1 MSAFDEDI
9 AADFILEAQ
18 EILDRLGEQL
28 VALEQ
33 SPQDNEQLNAVFRGF
48 HTLKGGAG
56 FLGVHAMVELCH
68 AAEETLGMARSGK
81 AVLQANHFDAA
92 QQSLDWLQA
101 MLDAVSGGTEPQ
113 HAPPE
118 LIAMFDVDAAPAPA
132 AVAAAPVDAA
142 AAIAAAK
149 SGSDMIDEDEFEA
162 LLDQLHGGA
171 APGSK
176 PVGAAAAIAAAKSG
190 SDMIDEDEFEALLD
204 QLHGSAAPGAKPVGA
219 AAAIA
224 AAKSGSD
231 MIDEDEFEALL
242 DQLHG
247 GAAPGA
253 KPVGAAVAAA
263 PKPAIPKPAP
273 VVPPRPASPPRPAAA
288 PAAAAKPAAAEAEQ
302 TVRVDTKRL
311 DAIVNLIGE
320 LVLSRNRLKTLRTRL
335 KDEELDRAVSTLD
348 IATARL
354 QSAVMRTRMQPVGKV
369 FSRFPKVA
377 RDVAR
382 NLKKEVELELVGAE
396 TELDRNLVE
405 ALADPLV
412 HLVRNAIDHGIEMPD
427 LREAQ
432 GKQRSGHVRL
442 SAQQEGDYVSIEIQ
456 DDGAGIDP
464 EKLRAKAREKG
475 LIDPEA
481 AARLSSEECL
491 HLVFLPGFS
500 TKQEVTDISGRGVG
514 MDVVQSRIREL
525 SGQIQ
530 IQSELGRGSRF
541 LIRVPLTLAI
551 LPTLLVQAGQD
562 IYALPLARVMEV
574 LHAPRTS
581 LGWFDGRAVLDRRS
595 HTLPLLDLRQWLDV
609 EPAPSTL
616 MTIVVL
622 QVGEARF
629 GLVVDQV
636 RGREEVVIK
645 PLPKALRGLKGYA
658 GATLIGDGR
667 MALILDVDGL
677 RNSQG

>member
-1 MSAFDEDI
+1 MSAVPDDI

-28 VALEQ
+28 VSLEQ
-33 SPQDNEQLNAVFRGF
+33 APQDGDQLNAVFRGF

-56 FLGVHAMVELCH
+56 FLGIQAMVELCH
-68 AAEETLGMARSGK
+68 AAEETLGMARSGQ
-81 AVLQANHFDAA
+81 ATLQAHHFDAA
-92 QQSLDWLQA
+92 QQSLDYLQS
-101 MLDAVSGGTEPQ
+101 MLDSVSAGTEPGY
-113 HAPPE
+113 APPE
-118 LIAMFDVDAAPAPA
+118 LIAQFDVNGPATPA
-132 AVAAAPVDAA
+132 AATSAAAGPS
-142 AAIAAAK
+142 
-149 SGSDMIDEDEFEA
+149 SGELITDDEFEA

-171 APGSK
+171 APTVVAVKKDDG
-176 PVGAAAAIAAAKSG
+176 
-190 SDMIDEDEFEALLD
+190 MISEDEFE
-204 QLHGSAAPGAKPVGA
+204 S
-219 AAAIA
+219 
-224 AAKSGSD
+224 
-231 MIDEDEFEALL
+231 LL

-253 KPVGAAVAAA
+253 KAVAVA
-263 PKPAIPKPAP
+263 PAP
-273 VVPPRPASPPRPAAA
+273 APRAVAA
-288 PAAAAKPAAAEAEQ
+288 PAASAASKPAPNKPVAEAEH

-320 LVLSRNRLKTLRTRL
+320 LVLSRNRLKTLRARL
-335 KDEELDRAVSTLD
+335 HDEELDRAVSTLD

-382 NLKKEVELELVGAE
+382 SLKKEVELELIGAE

-412 HLVRNAIDHGIEMPD
+412 HLVRNAIDHGVEMPE

-432 GKQRSGHVRL
+432 GKPRSGHVRL
-442 SAQQEGDYVSIEIQ
+442 SAQQEGDYVSIEVQ

-464 EKLRAKAREKG
+464 ERLRQKAREKG

-500 TKQEVTDISGRGVG
+500 TKQQVTDISGRGVG

-541 LIRVPLTLAI
+541 MIRVPLTLAI
-551 LPTLLVQAGQD
+551 LPTLLVQAGED
-562 IYALPLARVMEV
+562 VYALPLARVMEV
-574 LHAPRTS
+574 LHAPNTS
-581 LGWFDGRAVLDRRS
+581 LGWFDGRAVLDRKS
-595 HTLPLLDLRQWLDV
+595 HTLALVDLRHWLDV
-609 EPAPSTL
+609 EPMPSSL
-616 MTIVVL
+616 LTIVVL
-622 QVGEARF
+622 QAGEARF

-645 PLPKALRGLKGYA
+645 PLPKALRGLRGYA

-677 RNSQG
+677 RTHHD

>member
-1 MSAFDEDI
+1 MSAVPDDI

-28 VALEQ
+28 VTLEQ
-33 SPQDNEQLNAVFRGF
+33 APQDADQLNAVFRGF

-56 FLGVHAMVELCH
+56 FLGIQAMVELCH
-68 AAEETLGMARSGK
+68 AAEETLGMARSGQ
-81 AVLQANHFDAA
+81 AVLQAHHFDAA
-92 QQSLDWLQA
+92 QQSLDYLQS
-101 MLDAVSGGTEPQ
+101 MLDSVSAGEEPGY
-113 HAPPE
+113 APPA
-118 LIAMFDVDAAPAPA
+118 LIAQFDVNGGAPAPA
-132 AVAAAPVDAA
+132 AAAPAAAAPAGDL
-142 AAIAAAK
+142 IT
-149 SGSDMIDEDEFEA
+149 DDEFEA
-162 LLDQLHGGA
+162 LLDQLHGGG
-171 APGSK
+171 APTT
-176 PVGAAAAIAAAKSG
+176 VAAAKKADDG
-190 SDMIDEDEFEALLD
+190 LI
-204 QLHGSAAPGAKPVGA
+204 G
-219 AAAIA
+219 
-224 AAKSGSD
+224 
-231 MIDEDEFEALL
+231 EDEFEALL

-253 KPVGAAVAAA
+253 RPTAVAAA
-263 PKPAIPKPAP
+263 APAP
-273 VVPPRPASPPRPAAA
+273 RPAA
-288 PAAAAKPAAAEAEQ
+288 PAAAPTSAPKPAAAKPVAEAEH

-320 LVLSRNRLKTLRTRL
+320 LVLSRNRLKTLRARL
-335 KDEELDRAVSTLD
+335 HDEELDRAVSTLD

-382 NLKKEVELELVGAE
+382 NLKKEVELELIGAD

-412 HLVRNAIDHGIEMPD
+412 HLVRNAIDHGVEMPD

-432 GKQRSGHVRL
+432 GKPRSGHVRL
-442 SAQQEGDYVSIEIQ
+442 SAQQEGDYVSIEVQ

-464 EKLRAKAREKG
+464 ERLRAKAREKG

-541 LIRVPLTLAI
+541 MIRVPLTLAI
-551 LPTLLVQAGQD
+551 LPTLLVQAGED
-562 IYALPLARVMEV
+562 VYALPLARVMEV
-574 LHAPRTS
+574 LHAPNS
-581 LGWFDGRAVLDRRS
+581 QLGWFDGRAVLDRRS
-595 HTLPLLDLRQWLDV
+595 HTLPLVDLRHWLAV
-609 EPAPSTL
+609 EPVASPL
-616 MTIVVL
+616 LTIVVL
-622 QVGEARF
+622 QAGEARF

-645 PLPKALRGLKGYA
+645 PLPKTLRGLRGYA

-677 RNSQG
+677 R

>member
-1 MSAFDEDI
+1 MSAVSDDI
-9 AADFILEAQ
+9 TADFIIEAQ

-28 VALEQ
+28 VSLEQ
-33 SPQDNEQLNAVFRGF
+33 APQDTEQLNAVFRGY

-56 FLGVHAMVELCH
+56 FLGVTAMVELCH
-68 AAEETLGMARSGK
+68 AAEEALGIARAGQ
-81 AVLQANHFDAA
+81 AVLQAHHFDAA
-92 QQSLDWLQA
+92 QQSLDYLQS
-101 MLDAVSGGTEPQ
+101 MLDAVSSGTEPGY
-113 HAPPE
+113 APPD
-118 LIAMFDVDAAPAPA
+118 LIAQFDMNGGTAAP
-132 AVAAAPVDAA
+132 VAAAATAA
-142 AAIAAAK
+142 AA
-149 SGSDMIDEDEFEA
+149 SDLITDDEFEA
-162 LLDQLHGGA
+162 LLDQLHGGN
-171 APGSK
+171 APTA
-176 PVGAAAAIAAAKSG
+176 V
-190 SDMIDEDEFEALLD
+190 
-204 QLHGSAAPGAKPVGA
+204 APTRKTDDGL
-219 AAAIA
+219 I
-224 AAKSGSD
+224 S
-231 MIDEDEFEALL
+231 EDEFEALL

-253 KPVGAAVAAA
+253 KPAATV
-263 PKPAIPKPAP
+263 
-273 VVPPRPASPPRPAAA
+273 AAA
-288 PAAAAKPAAAEAEQ
+288 PAAAPRPAPVPAPAAKPMAEAEH

-320 LVLSRNRLKTLRTRL
+320 LVLSRNRLKTLRARL
-335 KDEELDRAVSTLD
+335 RDEELDRAVSTLD

-382 NLKKEVELELVGAE
+382 SLKKEVDLELVGAE

-412 HLVRNAIDHGIEMPD
+412 HLVRNAIDHGVEMPD

-432 GKQRSGHVRL
+432 GKPRMGHVRL
-442 SAQQEGDYVSIEIQ
+442 SAQQEGDYVSIEVQ

-500 TKQEVTDISGRGVG
+500 TKQQVTDISGRGVG

-551 LPTLLVQAGQD
+551 LPTLLVQAGED
-562 IYALPLARVMEV
+562 VYALPLARVMEV

-595 HTLPLLDLRQWLDV
+595 HTLPLVDLRQWLDV
-609 EPAPSTL
+609 TPAASTL
-616 MTIVVL
+616 LTIVVL
-622 QVGEARF
+622 QAGEARF

-645 PLPKALRGLKGYA
+645 PLPKALRGLRGYA

-667 MALILDVDGL
+667 MALILDVDGI
-677 RNSQG
+677 R

>member
-1 MSAFDEDI
+1 MSAVSDDI
-9 AADFILEAQ
+9 TADFIIEAQ

-28 VALEQ
+28 VSLEQ
-33 SPQDNEQLNAVFRGF
+33 APQDSEQLNAVFRGY

-56 FLGVHAMVELCH
+56 FLGVTAMVELCH
-68 AAEETLGMARSGK
+68 AAEEALGAARAGQ
-81 AVLQANHFDAA
+81 AVLQAHHFDAA
-92 QQSLDWLQA
+92 QQSLDYLQS
-101 MLDAVSGGTEPQ
+101 MLDAVSSGTEPGY
-113 HAPPE
+113 APPE
-118 LIAMFDVDAAPAPA
+118 LIAQFDVHGGTTAAPTAVAPA
-132 AVAAAPVDAA
+132 AGGDLITEDEFEALLDQLHGGNAPTAVAP
-142 AAIAAAK
+142 AK
-149 SGSDMIDEDEFEA
+149 KADDGLISEDEFEA

-176 PVGAAAAIAAAKSG
+176 PVAATPV
-190 SDMIDEDEFEALLD
+190 
-204 QLHGSAAPGAKPVGA
+204 APP
-219 AAAIA
+219 
-224 AAKSGSD
+224 
-231 MIDEDEFEALL
+231 
-242 DQLHG
+242 
-247 GAAPGA
+247 
-253 KPVGAAVAAA
+253 
-263 PKPAIPKPAP
+263 PA
-273 VVPPRPASPPRPAAA
+273 PRPAAT
-288 PAAAAKPAAAEAEQ
+288 PPAKPAAKPLAEAEH

-320 LVLSRNRLKTLRTRL
+320 LVLSRNRLKTLRARL
-335 KDEELDRAVSTLD
+335 RDEELDRAVSTLD

-382 NLKKEVELELVGAE
+382 SLKKEVDLELIGAE

-412 HLVRNAIDHGIEMPD
+412 HLVRNAIDHGVEMPD

-432 GKQRSGHVRL
+432 GKPRIGHVRL
-442 SAQQEGDYVSIEIQ
+442 SAQQEGDYVSIEVQ

-500 TKQEVTDISGRGVG
+500 TKQQVTDISGRGVG

-551 LPTLLVQAGQD
+551 LPTLLVQAGED
-562 IYALPLARVMEV
+562 VYALPLARVMEV

-595 HTLPLLDLRQWLDV
+595 HTLPLVDLRQWLDV
-609 EPAPSTL
+609 TPAASTL
-616 MTIVVL
+616 LTIVVL
-622 QVGEARF
+622 QAGEARF

-645 PLPKALRGLKGYA
+645 PLPKALRGLRGYA

-677 RNSQG
+677 RSPHD

>member
-1 MSAFDEDI
+1 MSAVSDDI
-9 AADFILEAQ
+9 TADFIIEAQ

-28 VALEQ
+28 VSLEQ
-33 SPQDNEQLNAVFRGF
+33 APQDSEQLNAVFRGY

-56 FLGVHAMVELCH
+56 FLGVTAMVELCH
-68 AAEETLGMARSGK
+68 AAEEALGIARAGQ
-81 AVLQANHFDAA
+81 AVLQAHHFDAA
-92 QQSLDWLQA
+92 QQSLDYLQS
-101 MLDAVSGGTEPQ
+101 MLDAVSSGTEPGY
-113 HAPPE
+113 APPE
-118 LIAMFDVDAAPAPA
+118 LIAQFDMHGGGTAAQTAAAPAAADGDLITEDEFEALLDQLHGGNAPT
-132 AVAAAPVDAA
+132 AVAP
-142 AAIAAAK
+142 AK
-149 SGSDMIDEDEFEA
+149 KADDGLISEDEFEA

-171 APGSK
+171 APGSR
-176 PVGAAAAIAAAKSG
+176 P
-190 SDMIDEDEFEALLD
+190 
-204 QLHGSAAPGAKPVGA
+204 
-219 AAAIA
+219 
-224 AAKSGSD
+224 
-231 MIDEDEFEALL
+231 
-242 DQLHG
+242 
-247 GAAPGA
+247 
-253 KPVGAAVAAA
+253 VAATPVA
-263 PKPAIPKPAP
+263 ATPA
-273 VVPPRPASPPRPAAA
+273 PRPAAA
-288 PAAAAKPAAAEAEQ
+288 TPAAKPAAKPLAEAEH

-320 LVLSRNRLKTLRTRL
+320 LVLSRNRLKTLRARL
-335 KDEELDRAVSTLD
+335 RDEELDRAVSTLD

-382 NLKKEVELELVGAE
+382 SLKKEVDLELIGAE

-412 HLVRNAIDHGIEMPD
+412 HLVRNAIDHGVEMPE

-432 GKQRSGHVRL
+432 GKPRMGHVRL
-442 SAQQEGDYVSIEIQ
+442 SAQQEGDYVSIEVQ

-500 TKQEVTDISGRGVG
+500 TKQQVTDISGRGVG

-551 LPTLLVQAGQD
+551 LPTLLVQAGED
-562 IYALPLARVMEV
+562 VYALPLARVMEV

-595 HTLPLLDLRQWLDV
+595 HTLPLVDLRQWLDV
-609 EPAPSTL
+609 TPAASTL
-616 MTIVVL
+616 LTIVVL
-622 QVGEARF
+622 QAGEARF

-645 PLPKALRGLKGYA
+645 PLPKALRGLRGYA

-677 RNSQG
+677 R

>member
-1 MSAFDEDI
+1 MSAVSDDI
-9 AADFILEAQ
+9 TADFIIEAQ

-28 VALEQ
+28 VSLEQ
-33 SPQDNEQLNAVFRGF
+33 APQDTEQLNAVFRGY

-56 FLGVHAMVELCH
+56 FLGVTAMVELCH
-68 AAEETLGMARSGK
+68 AAEEALGIARAGQ
-81 AVLQANHFDAA
+81 AVLQAHHFDAA
-92 QQSLDWLQA
+92 QQSLDYLQS
-101 MLDAVSGGTEPQ
+101 MLDAVSSGTEPGY
-113 HAPPE
+113 APPD
-118 LIAMFDVDAAPAPA
+118 LIAQFDMNGGTAAP
-132 AVAAAPVDAA
+132 VAAAATAA
-142 AAIAAAK
+142 AA
-149 SGSDMIDEDEFEA
+149 SDLITDDEFEA
-162 LLDQLHGGA
+162 LLDQLHGGN
-171 APGSK
+171 APTA
-176 PVGAAAAIAAAKSG
+176 V
-190 SDMIDEDEFEALLD
+190 
-204 QLHGSAAPGAKPVGA
+204 APARKADDGL
-219 AAAIA
+219 I
-224 AAKSGSD
+224 S
-231 MIDEDEFEALL
+231 EDEFEALL

-253 KPVGAAVAAA
+253 KPAATV
-263 PKPAIPKPAP
+263 
-273 VVPPRPASPPRPAAA
+273 AAA
-288 PAAAAKPAAAEAEQ
+288 PAAAPRPAPVPAPAAKPAAKPMAEAEH

-320 LVLSRNRLKTLRTRL
+320 LVLSRNRLKTLRARL
-335 KDEELDRAVSTLD
+335 RDEELDRAVSTLD

-382 NLKKEVELELVGAE
+382 SLKKEVDLELVGAE

-412 HLVRNAIDHGIEMPD
+412 HLVRNAIDHGVEMPD

-432 GKQRSGHVRL
+432 GKPRMGHVRL
-442 SAQQEGDYVSIEIQ
+442 SAQQEGDYVSIEVQ

-500 TKQEVTDISGRGVG
+500 TKQQVTDISGRGVG

-551 LPTLLVQAGQD
+551 LPTLLVQAGED
-562 IYALPLARVMEV
+562 VYALPLARVMEV

-595 HTLPLLDLRQWLDV
+595 HTLPLVDLRQWLDV
-609 EPAPSTL
+609 TPAASTL
-616 MTIVVL
+616 LTIVVL
-622 QVGEARF
+622 QAGEARF

-645 PLPKALRGLKGYA
+645 PLPKALRGLRGYA

-667 MALILDVDGL
+667 MALILDVDGI
-677 RNSQG
+677 R

>member
-1 MSAFDEDI
+1 MSAVSDDI
-9 AADFILEAQ
+9 TADFIIEAQ

-28 VALEQ
+28 VSLEQ
-33 SPQDNEQLNAVFRGF
+33 APQDSDQLNAVFRGY

-56 FLGVHAMVELCH
+56 FLGVTAMVELCH
-68 AAEETLGMARSGK
+68 AAEEALGAARAGQ
-81 AVLQANHFDAA
+81 AVLQAHHFDAA
-92 QQSLDWLQA
+92 QQSLDYLQS
-101 MLDAVSGGTEPQ
+101 MLDAVSSGTEPGY
-113 HAPPE
+113 APPD
-118 LIAMFDVDAAPAPA
+118 LIAQFDVHGGAVAAPAA
-132 AVAAAPVDAA
+132 AAAPAA
-142 AAIAAAK
+142 G
-149 SGSDMIDEDEFEA
+149 GSDLITDDEFEA
-162 LLDQLHGGA
+162 LLDQLHGGN
-171 APGSK
+171 APTAVS
-176 PVGAAAAIAAAKSG
+176 PAKKTDDGLIS
-190 SDMIDEDEFEALLD
+190 
-204 QLHGSAAPGAKPVGA
+204 
-219 AAAIA
+219 
-224 AAKSGSD
+224 
-231 MIDEDEFEALL
+231 EDEFEALL

-253 KPVGAAVAAA
+253 KPAAAVAPTPVAA
-263 PKPAIPKPAP
+263 
-273 VVPPRPASPPRPAAA
+273 PRPAAA
-288 PAAAAKPAAAEAEQ
+288 PAPAAKPAAKPLAEAEH

-320 LVLSRNRLKTLRTRL
+320 LVLSRNRLKTLRARL
-335 KDEELDRAVSTLD
+335 RDEELDRAVSTLD

-382 NLKKEVELELVGAE
+382 SLKKEVDLELIGAE

-412 HLVRNAIDHGIEMPD
+412 HLVRNAIDHGVEMPD

-432 GKQRSGHVRL
+432 GKPRMGHVRL
-442 SAQQEGDYVSIEIQ
+442 SAQQEGDYVSIEVQ

-500 TKQEVTDISGRGVG
+500 TKQQVTDISGRGVG

-541 LIRVPLTLAI
+541 MIRVPLTLAI
-551 LPTLLVQAGQD
+551 LPTLLVQAGED
-562 IYALPLARVMEV
+562 VYALPLARVMEV

-595 HTLPLLDLRQWLDV
+595 HTLPLVDLRQWLDV
-609 EPAPSTL
+609 TPTASTL
-616 MTIVVL
+616 LTIVVL
-622 QVGEARF
+622 QAGEARF

-645 PLPKALRGLKGYA
+645 PLPKALRGLRGYA

-677 RNSQG
+677 RTPHD

>member
-1 MSAFDEDI
+1 MSAVPDDI

-28 VALEQ
+28 VSLEQ
-33 SPQDNEQLNAVFRGF
+33 SPQDTDQLNAVFRGF

-56 FLGVHAMVELCH
+56 FLGIQAMVELCH
-68 AAEETLGMARSGK
+68 AAEETLGMARSGQ
-81 AVLQANHFDAA
+81 ATLQAHHFDAG
-92 QQSLDWLQA
+92 QQSLDYLQS
-101 MLDAVSGGTEPQ
+101 MLDSVSAGTEPGY
-113 HAPPE
+113 APPE
-118 LIAMFDVDAAPAPA
+118 LIAQFDVNGPATPAPVAAPAA
-132 AVAAAPVDAA
+132 TGEL
-142 AAIAAAK
+142 IT
-149 SGSDMIDEDEFEA
+149 EDEFEA

-171 APGSK
+171 APTAVAK
-176 PVGAAAAIAAAKSG
+176 AADGLIG
-190 SDMIDEDEFEALLD
+190 
-204 QLHGSAAPGAKPVGA
+204 
-219 AAAIA
+219 
-224 AAKSGSD
+224 
-231 MIDEDEFEALL
+231 EDEFEALL

-253 KPVGAAVAAA
+253 QPVAAVAA
-263 PKPAIPKPAP
+263 PAP
-273 VVPPRPASPPRPAAA
+273 RAPAA
-288 PAAAAKPAAAEAEQ
+288 PAPAAAKPAANKPVAEAEH

-320 LVLSRNRLKTLRTRL
+320 LVLSRNRLKTLRARL
-335 KDEELDRAVSTLD
+335 HDEELDRAVSTLD

-382 NLKKEVELELVGAE
+382 SLKKEVDLELIGAE

-412 HLVRNAIDHGIEMPD
+412 HLVRNAIDHGVEMPD

-432 GKQRSGHVRL
+432 GKPRGGHVRL
-442 SAQQEGDYVSIEIQ
+442 SAQQEGDYVSIEVQ

-464 EKLRAKAREKG
+464 ERLRAKAREKG

-481 AARLSSEECL
+481 AARLTSEECL

-500 TKQEVTDISGRGVG
+500 TKQQVTDISGRGVG

-541 LIRVPLTLAI
+541 MIRVPLTLAI
-551 LPTLLVQAGQD
+551 LPTLLVQAGED
-562 IYALPLARVMEV
+562 VYALPLARVMEV
-574 LHAPRTS
+574 LHAPNTS
-581 LGWFDGRAVLDRRS
+581 LGWFDGRAVLDRKS
-595 HTLPLLDLRQWLDV
+595 HTLPLVDLRHWLEVDPV
-609 EPAPSTL
+609 PSPL
-616 MTIVVL
+616 LTIVVL
-622 QVGEARF
+622 QAGEARF

-645 PLPKALRGLKGYA
+645 PLPKALRGLRGYA

-667 MALILDVDGL
+667 MSLILDVDGL
-677 RNSQG
+677 R

>member
-1 MSAFDEDI
+1 MSAVSDDI
-9 AADFILEAQ
+9 TADFIIEAQ

-28 VALEQ
+28 VSLEQ
-33 SPQDNEQLNAVFRGF
+33 APQDSDQLNAVFRGY

-56 FLGVHAMVELCH
+56 FLGVTAMVELCH
-68 AAEETLGMARSGK
+68 AAEEALGAARAGQ
-81 AVLQANHFDAA
+81 AVLQAHHFDAA
-92 QQSLDWLQA
+92 QQSLDYLQS
-101 MLDAVSGGTEPQ
+101 MLDAVSSGTEPGY
-113 HAPPE
+113 APPD
-118 LIAMFDVDAAPAPA
+118 LIAQFDVHGGAVAAPAA
-132 AVAAAPVDAA
+132 AAAPAA
-142 AAIAAAK
+142 GGSDLITDDEFEALLDQLHGGNAPTAIAPAK
-149 SGSDMIDEDEFEA
+149 KADEDLISDDEFEA

-171 APGSK
+171 APTAVAP
-176 PVGAAAAIAAAKSG
+176 PVKADDGLI
-190 SDMIDEDEFEALLD
+190 SD
-204 QLHGSAAPGAKPVGA
+204 
-219 AAAIA
+219 
-224 AAKSGSD
+224 
-231 MIDEDEFEALL
+231 DEFEALL

-253 KPVGAAVAAA
+253 KPAAVLA
-263 PKPAIPKPAP
+263 PAPAP
-273 VVPPRPASPPRPAAA
+273 VPRPVAA
-288 PAAAAKPAAAEAEQ
+288 PAPVAKPAAKPLAEAEH

-320 LVLSRNRLKTLRTRL
+320 LVLSRNRLKTLRARL
-335 KDEELDRAVSTLD
+335 RDEELDRAVSTLD

-382 NLKKEVELELVGAE
+382 SLKKEVDLELIGAE

-412 HLVRNAIDHGIEMPD
+412 HLVRNAIDHGVEMPD

-432 GKQRSGHVRL
+432 GKPRMGHVRL
-442 SAQQEGDYVSIEIQ
+442 SAQQEGDYVSIEVQ

-500 TKQEVTDISGRGVG
+500 TKQQVTDISGRGVG

-551 LPTLLVQAGQD
+551 LPTLLVQAGED
-562 IYALPLARVMEV
+562 VYALPLARVMEV

-595 HTLPLLDLRQWLDV
+595 HTLPLVDLRQWLDV
-609 EPAPSTL
+609 TPAASTL
-616 MTIVVL
+616 LTIVVL
-622 QVGEARF
+622 QAGEARF

-645 PLPKALRGLKGYA
+645 PLPKALRGLRGYA

-677 RNSQG
+677 R

>member
-1 MSAFDEDI
+1 MSAVSDDI
-9 AADFILEAQ
+9 TADFIIEAQ

-28 VALEQ
+28 VSLEQ
-33 SPQDNEQLNAVFRGF
+33 APQDGDQLNAVFRGY

-56 FLGVHAMVELCH
+56 FLGVTAMVELCH
-68 AAEETLGMARSGK
+68 AAEEALGAARAGQ
-81 AVLQANHFDAA
+81 AVLQAHHFDAA
-92 QQSLDWLQA
+92 QQSLDYLQS
-101 MLDAVSGGTEPQ
+101 MLDAVSSGTEPGY
-113 HAPPE
+113 APPE
-118 LIAMFDVDAAPAPA
+118 LIAQFDVHGGATTTPAATVATAAGGSDLITDDEFEALLDQLHGGNAPTAVAPAKKA
-132 AVAAAPVDAA
+132 DDGL
-142 AAIAAAK
+142 I
-149 SGSDMIDEDEFEA
+149 SEDEFEA

-171 APGSK
+171 APGTK
-176 PVGAAAAIAAAKSG
+176 PVAAVP
-190 SDMIDEDEFEALLD
+190 
-204 QLHGSAAPGAKPVGA
+204 AAP
-219 AAAIA
+219 
-224 AAKSGSD
+224 
-231 MIDEDEFEALL
+231 
-242 DQLHG
+242 
-247 GAAPGA
+247 
-253 KPVGAAVAAA
+253 
-263 PKPAIPKPAP
+263 PA
-273 VVPPRPASPPRPAAA
+273 PRPAAPA
-288 PAAAAKPAAAEAEQ
+288 PVAKPPAKPLAEAEH

-320 LVLSRNRLKTLRTRL
+320 LVLSRNRLKTLRARL
-335 KDEELDRAVSTLD
+335 RDEELDRAVSTLD

-382 NLKKEVELELVGAE
+382 SLKKEVDLELIGAE

-412 HLVRNAIDHGIEMPD
+412 HLVRNAIDHGVETPE

-432 GKQRSGHVRL
+432 GKPRMGHVRL
-442 SAQQEGDYVSIEIQ
+442 SAQQEGDYVSIEVQ

-500 TKQEVTDISGRGVG
+500 TKQQVTDISGRGVG

-541 LIRVPLTLAI
+541 MIRVPLTLAI
-551 LPTLLVQAGQD
+551 LPTLLVQAGED
-562 IYALPLARVMEV
+562 VYALPLARVMEV

-595 HTLPLLDLRQWLDV
+595 HTLALVDLRQWLDV
-609 EPAPSTL
+609 TPAASPL
-616 MTIVVL
+616 LTIVVL
-622 QVGEARF
+622 QAGEARF

-645 PLPKALRGLKGYA
+645 PLPKALRGLAGYA

-677 RNSQG
+677 R

>member
-1 MSAFDEDI
+1 MSAVADDI
-9 AADFILEAQ
+9 TADFIIEAQ

-28 VALEQ
+28 VSLEQ
-33 SPQDNEQLNAVFRGF
+33 TPQDNDQLNAVFRGY

-56 FLGVHAMVELCH
+56 FLGITAMVELCH
-68 AAEETLGMARSGK
+68 AAEEALGAARAGQ
-81 AVLQANHFDAA
+81 AVLQAHHFDAA
-92 QQSLDWLQA
+92 QQSLDYLQS
-101 MLDAVSGGTEPQ
+101 MLDAVSSGTEPGY
-113 HAPPE
+113 APPE
-118 LIAMFDVDAAPAPA
+118 LIAQFDVHGGASPAASAATAAAPAAGGDLITDDEFEALLDKLHGGNAPT
-132 AVAAAPVDAA
+132 AVAPPKKADDGL
-142 AAIAAAK
+142 I
-149 SGSDMIDEDEFEA
+149 SEDEFEA
-162 LLDQLHGGA
+162 LLDQLHGCA
-171 APGSK
+171 
-176 PVGAAAAIAAAKSG
+176 V
-190 SDMIDEDEFEALLD
+190 
-204 QLHGSAAPGAKPVGA
+204 PGAKPVA
-219 AAAIA
+219 AVPV
-224 AAKSGSD
+224 
-231 MIDEDEFEALL
+231 
-242 DQLHG
+242 
-247 GAAPGA
+247 AAP
-253 KPVGAAVAAA
+253 
-263 PKPAIPKPAP
+263 PAP
-273 VVPPRPASPPRPAAA
+273 A
-288 PAAAAKPAAAEAEQ
+288 PAPRAPAKPAANKPVAEAEH

-335 KDEELDRAVSTLD
+335 RDEELDRAVSTLD

-382 NLKKEVELELVGAE
+382 SLQKEVDLELIGAE

-412 HLVRNAIDHGIEMPD
+412 HLVRNAIDHGVEMPD

-432 GKQRSGHVRL
+432 GKPRMGHVRL
-442 SAQQEGDYVSIEIQ
+442 SAQQEGDYVSIEVQ

-500 TKQEVTDISGRGVG
+500 TKQQVTDISGRGVG

-551 LPTLLVQAGQD
+551 LPTLLVQAGED
-562 IYALPLARVMEV
+562 VYALPLARVMEV

-595 HTLPLLDLRQWLDV
+595 HTLPLVDLRQWLDV
-609 EPAPSTL
+609 TPAASTL
-616 MTIVVL
+616 LTIVVL
-622 QVGEARF
+622 QAGEARF

-645 PLPKALRGLKGYA
+645 PLPKALRGLRGYA

-677 RNSQG
+677 R

>member
-1 MSAFDEDI
+1 MSAFADDI

-28 VALEQ
+28 VTLEQ
-33 SPQDNEQLNAVFRGF
+33 SPQDSDQLNAVFRGF

-56 FLGVHAMVELCH
+56 FLGINAMVELCH

-81 AVLQANHFDAA
+81 AVLQAHHFDAA

-101 MLDAVSGGTEPQ
+101 MLDAVSAGTDPQ
-113 HAPPE
+113 HAPPA
-118 LIAMFDVDAAPAPA
+118 LIALFDVDAAPAPVA
-132 AVAAAPVDAA
+132 AQVAAAPAA
-142 AAIAAAK
+142 A
-149 SGSDMIDEDEFEA
+149 SDLIDEDEFEA
-162 LLDQLHGGA
+162 LLDQLHGGSAPGAKPAATAAPAKAKGGDDLISEDEFEALLDELHGGA
-171 APGSK
+171 APGTK
-176 PVGAAAAIAAAKSG
+176 PVAAAPVAKAKAG
-190 SDMIDEDEFEALLD
+190 DDLIDEDEFEALLD
-204 QLHGSAAPGAKPVGA
+204 T
-219 AAAIA
+219 
-224 AAKSGSD
+224 
-231 MIDEDEFEALL
+231 
-242 DQLHG
+242 LHG

-253 KPVGAAVAAA
+253 RPLPATSSA
-263 PKPAIPKPAP
+263 PEA
-273 VVPPRPASPPRPAAA
+273 PPRPAPRAATPAPA
-288 PAAAAKPAAAEAEQ
+288 PAAPKAAVEPEQ

-320 LVLSRNRLKTLRTRL
+320 LVLSRNRLKTLRARL

-382 NLKKEVELELVGAE
+382 SLKKEVDLELIGAE

-432 GKQRSGHVRL
+432 GKPRMGRVRL
-442 SAQQEGDYVSIEIQ
+442 SAQQEGDYVSIEVQ

-464 EKLRAKAREKG
+464 ERLRAKAREKG
-475 LIDPEA
+475 LLDPEA

-551 LPTLLVQAGQD
+551 LPTLLVQAGED

-581 LGWFDGRAVLDRRS
+581 LGWFDGRAVLDRKS
-595 HTLPLLDLRQWLDV
+595 HTLALVDLRQWLDV
-609 EPAPSTL
+609 EAAQSTL
-616 MTIVVL
+616 LTIVVL
-622 QVGEARF
+622 QIGEARF

-677 RNSQG
+677 RGQE

>member
-1 MSAFDEDI
+1 MGAVADDI
-9 AADFILEAQ
+9 TADFIIEAQ

-28 VALEQ
+28 VSLEQ
-33 SPQDNEQLNAVFRGF
+33 APQDNEQLNAVFRGY

-56 FLGVHAMVELCH
+56 FLGITAMVELCH
-68 AAEETLGMARSGK
+68 AAEEALGAVRAGQ
-81 AVLQANHFDAA
+81 AVLQAHHFDAA
-92 QQSLDWLQA
+92 QQSLDYLQS
-101 MLDAVSGGTEPQ
+101 MLDAVSSGTEPGF
-113 HAPPE
+113 APPD
-118 LIAMFDVDAAPAPA
+118 LVAQFDVHGGGAAATSAATPNSGGGDLITDDEFEALLDQLHGGNAPTTVAPA
-132 AVAAAPVDAA
+132 AKKAD
-142 AAIAAAK
+142 
-149 SGSDMIDEDEFEA
+149 DMISEDEFEA

-171 APGSK
+171 APGS
-176 PVGAAAAIAAAKSG
+176 STT
-190 SDMIDEDEFEALLD
+190 
-204 QLHGSAAPGAKPVGA
+204 
-219 AAAIA
+219 
-224 AAKSGSD
+224 
-231 MIDEDEFEALL
+231 
-242 DQLHG
+242 
-247 GAAPGA
+247 
-253 KPVGAAVAAA
+253 AAVVAA
-263 PKPAIPKPAP
+263 
-273 VVPPRPASPPRPAAA
+273 PRPAPSPA
-288 PAAAAKPAAAEAEQ
+288 PPAAAKPAPNKPVAEAEH

-320 LVLSRNRLKTLRTRL
+320 LVLSRNRLKTLRARL
-335 KDEELDRAVSTLD
+335 RDEELDRAVSTLD

-382 NLKKEVELELVGAE
+382 SLKKEVDLELIGAE

-412 HLVRNAIDHGIEMPD
+412 HLVRNAIDHGVETPE

-432 GKQRSGHVRL
+432 GKPRMGHVRL
-442 SAQQEGDYVSIEIQ
+442 SAQQEGDYVSIEVQ

-500 TKQEVTDISGRGVG
+500 TKQQVTDISGRGVG

-541 LIRVPLTLAI
+541 MIRVPLTLAI
-551 LPTLLVQAGQD
+551 LPTLLVQAGED
-562 IYALPLARVMEV
+562 VYALPLARVMEV

-595 HTLPLLDLRQWLDV
+595 HTLALVDLRQWLDV
-609 EPAPSTL
+609 TPAASPL
-616 MTIVVL
+616 LTIVVL
-622 QVGEARF
+622 QAGEARF

-645 PLPKALRGLKGYA
+645 PLPKALRGLRGYA

-677 RNSQG
+677 RSPHD

>member
-1 MSAFDEDI
+1 MSAVPDDI

-28 VALEQ
+28 VSLEQ
-33 SPQDNEQLNAVFRGF
+33 SPQDSDQLNAVFRGF

-56 FLGVHAMVELCH
+56 FLGIQAMVELCH
-68 AAEETLGMARSGK
+68 AAEETLGMARSGQ
-81 AVLQANHFDAA
+81 AVLQAHHFDAA
-92 QQSLDWLQA
+92 QQSLDYLQS
-101 MLDAVSGGTEPQ
+101 MLDSVAAGTEPGY
-113 HAPPE
+113 APPA
-118 LIAMFDVDAAPAPA
+118 LIAQFDVNGPAVPAPATAAAPAHA
-132 AVAAAPVDAA
+132 DL
-142 AAIAAAK
+142 IT
-149 SGSDMIDEDEFEA
+149 DDEFEA
-162 LLDQLHGGA
+162 LLDTLHGGA
-171 APGSK
+171 APTAVTATKKADDGLI
-176 PVGAAAAIAAAKSG
+176 G
-190 SDMIDEDEFEALLD
+190 
-204 QLHGSAAPGAKPVGA
+204 
-219 AAAIA
+219 
-224 AAKSGSD
+224 
-231 MIDEDEFEALL
+231 EDEFEALL

-253 KPVGAAVAAA
+253 HAVTAPAPAPVAPARAVAA
-263 PKPAIPKPAP
+263 P
-273 VVPPRPASPPRPAAA
+273 
-288 PAAAAKPAAAEAEQ
+288 AAAKPAASKPVAEAEH

-320 LVLSRNRLKTLRTRL
+320 LVLSRNRLKTLRARL
-335 KDEELDRAVSTLD
+335 HDEELDRAVSTLD

-432 GKQRSGHVRL
+432 GKTRSGNVRL
-442 SAQQEGDYVSIEIQ
+442 SAQQEGDYVSIEVQ

-464 EKLRAKAREKG
+464 ERLRAKAREKG

-551 LPTLLVQAGQD
+551 LPTLLVQAGED

-574 LHAPRTS
+574 LHAPNTS

-595 HTLPLLDLRQWLDV
+595 HTLPLVDLRHWLDV
-609 EPAPSTL
+609 EPAASSL
-616 MTIVVL
+616 LTIVVL
-622 QVGEARF
+622 QAGEARF

-645 PLPKALRGLKGYA
+645 PLPKALRGLRGYA

-667 MALILDVDGL
+667 MSLILDVDGL
-677 RNSQG
+677 R

>member
-1 MSAFDEDI
+1 MSAVPDDI

-28 VALEQ
+28 VSLEQ
-33 SPQDNEQLNAVFRGF
+33 SPQDSDQLNAVFRGF

-56 FLGVHAMVELCH
+56 FLGIQAMVELCH
-68 AAEETLGMARSGK
+68 AAEETLGMARSGQ
-81 AVLQANHFDAA
+81 AVLQAHHFDAG
-92 QQSLDWLQA
+92 QQSLDYLQS
-101 MLDAVSGGTEPQ
+101 MLDSVAAGTEPGY
-113 HAPPE
+113 APPE
-118 LIAMFDVDAAPAPA
+118 LIAQFDVNGPATPAPA
-132 AVAAAPVDAA
+132 ATAAAS
-142 AAIAAAK
+142 
-149 SGSDMIDEDEFEA
+149 SGDLITDDEFEA
-162 LLDQLHGGA
+162 LLDTLHGGA
-171 APGSK
+171 APTA
-176 PVGAAAAIAAAKSG
+176 VAKKNDDG
-190 SDMIDEDEFEALLD
+190 LI
-204 QLHGSAAPGAKPVGA
+204 G
-219 AAAIA
+219 
-224 AAKSGSD
+224 
-231 MIDEDEFEALL
+231 EDEFEALL

-253 KPVGAAVAAA
+253 QSVA
-263 PKPAIPKPAP
+263 
-273 VVPPRPASPPRPAAA
+273 AAA
-288 PAAAAKPAAAEAEQ
+288 PAPSIAPRPVAAPAPAKPAANKPVAEAEH

-320 LVLSRNRLKTLRTRL
+320 LVLSRNRLKTLRARL
-335 KDEELDRAVSTLD
+335 HDEELDRAVSTLD

-382 NLKKEVELELVGAE
+382 NLKKEVELELIGAE

-412 HLVRNAIDHGIEMPD
+412 HLVRNAIDHGIEMPE

-432 GKQRSGHVRL
+432 GKTRSGNVRL
-442 SAQQEGDYVSIEIQ
+442 SAQQEGDYVSIEVQ

-464 EKLRAKAREKG
+464 ERLRAKAREKG

-481 AARLSSEECL
+481 AARLTSEECL

-541 LIRVPLTLAI
+541 MIRVPLTLAI
-551 LPTLLVQAGQD
+551 LPTLLVQAGED
-562 IYALPLARVMEV
+562 VYALPLARVMEV
-574 LHAPRTS
+574 LHAPNTS
-581 LGWFDGRAVLDRRS
+581 LGWFDGRAVLDRRT
-595 HTLPLLDLRQWLDV
+595 HTLPLVDLRHWLDV
-609 EPAPSTL
+609 DPAPSPL
-616 MTIVVL
+616 LTIVVL
-622 QVGEARF
+622 QAGEARF

-645 PLPKALRGLKGYA
+645 PLPKALRGLRGYA

-667 MALILDVDGL
+667 MSLILDVDGL
-677 RNSQG
+677 RTPHD

>member
-1 MSAFDEDI
+1 MSAVSDDI
-9 AADFILEAQ
+9 TADFIIEAQ

-28 VALEQ
+28 VSLEQ
-33 SPQDNEQLNAVFRGF
+33 APQDGEQLNAVFRGY

-56 FLGVHAMVELCH
+56 FLGVTAMVELCH
-68 AAEETLGMARSGK
+68 AAEEALGAARAGQ
-81 AVLQANHFDAA
+81 AVLQAHHFDAA
-92 QQSLDWLQA
+92 QQSLDYLQS
-101 MLDAVSGGTEPQ
+101 MLDAVSSGTEPGY
-113 HAPPE
+113 APPD
-118 LIAMFDVDAAPAPA
+118 LIAQFDVHGGA
-132 AVAAAPVDAA
+132 AAAPVAA
-142 AAIAAAK
+142 AAPAA
-149 SGSDMIDEDEFEA
+149 GSSDLITDDEFEA
-162 LLDQLHGGA
+162 LLDQLHGGN
-171 APGSK
+171 APTAVA
-176 PVGAAAAIAAAKSG
+176 PAKKADNGLIS
-190 SDMIDEDEFEALLD
+190 
-204 QLHGSAAPGAKPVGA
+204 
-219 AAAIA
+219 
-224 AAKSGSD
+224 
-231 MIDEDEFEALL
+231 EDEFEALL

-253 KPVGAAVAAA
+253 KPAAAVAPALLAA
-263 PKPAIPKPAP
+263 PH
-273 VVPPRPASPPRPAAA
+273 PAAA
-288 PAAAAKPAAAEAEQ
+288 PAPAPKPAAKPLAEAEH

-320 LVLSRNRLKTLRTRL
+320 LVLSRNRLKTLRARL
-335 KDEELDRAVSTLD
+335 RDEELDRAVSTLD

-382 NLKKEVELELVGAE
+382 SLKKEVDLELIGAE

-412 HLVRNAIDHGIEMPD
+412 HLVRNAIDHGVEMPD

-432 GKQRSGHVRL
+432 GKPRMGHVRL
-442 SAQQEGDYVSIEIQ
+442 SAQQEGDYVSIEVQ

-500 TKQEVTDISGRGVG
+500 TKQQVTDISGRGVG

-551 LPTLLVQAGQD
+551 LPTLLVQAGED
-562 IYALPLARVMEV
+562 VYALPLARVMEV
-574 LHAPRTS
+574 LHAPGTS

-595 HTLPLLDLRQWLDV
+595 HTLPLVDLRQWLDV
-609 EPAPSTL
+609 TPATSTL
-616 MTIVVL
+616 LTIVVL
-622 QVGEARF
+622 QAGEARF

-645 PLPKALRGLKGYA
+645 PLPKALRGLRGYA

-677 RNSQG
+677 R

>member
-1 MSAFDEDI
+1 MSAVPDDI

-28 VALEQ
+28 VSLEQ
-33 SPQDNEQLNAVFRGF
+33 SPQDSDQLNAVFRGF

-56 FLGVHAMVELCH
+56 FLGIQAMVELCH
-68 AAEETLGMARSGK
+68 AAEETLGMARSGQ
-81 AVLQANHFDAA
+81 AVLQAHHFDAG
-92 QQSLDWLQA
+92 QQSLDYLQS
-101 MLDAVSGGTEPQ
+101 MLDSVAAGTEPGY
-113 HAPPE
+113 APPE
-118 LIAMFDVDAAPAPA
+118 LIAQFDVNGPASPAP
-132 AVAAAPVDAA
+132 VAAAAA
-142 AAIAAAK
+142 S
-149 SGSDMIDEDEFEA
+149 SGELITDDEFEA
-162 LLDQLHGGA
+162 LLDTLHGGA
-171 APGSK
+171 APTAVTKKKGDDLI
-176 PVGAAAAIAAAKSG
+176 G
-190 SDMIDEDEFEALLD
+190 
-204 QLHGSAAPGAKPVGA
+204 
-219 AAAIA
+219 
-224 AAKSGSD
+224 
-231 MIDEDEFEALL
+231 EDEFEALL

-253 KPVGAAVAAA
+253 QAIAAPAPAPAVAAR
-263 PKPAIPKPAP
+263 P
-273 VVPPRPASPPRPAAA
+273 VAA
-288 PAAAAKPAAAEAEQ
+288 PAPAKPAASKPVAEAEH

-320 LVLSRNRLKTLRTRL
+320 LVLSRNRLKTLRARL
-335 KDEELDRAVSTLD
+335 HDEELDRAVSTLD

-382 NLKKEVELELVGAE
+382 NLKKEVELELIGAE

-432 GKQRSGHVRL
+432 GKTRSGNVRL
-442 SAQQEGDYVSIEIQ
+442 SAQQEGDYVSIEVQ

-464 EKLRAKAREKG
+464 ERLRAKAREKG

-481 AARLSSEECL
+481 AARLTSEECL

-541 LIRVPLTLAI
+541 MIRVPLTLAI
-551 LPTLLVQAGQD
+551 LPTLLVQAGED
-562 IYALPLARVMEV
+562 VYALPLARVMEV
-574 LHAPRTS
+574 LHAPNSS
-581 LGWFDGRAVLDRRS
+581 LGWFDGRAVLDRKS
-595 HTLPLLDLRQWLDV
+595 HTLPLVDLRHWLAV
-609 EPAPSTL
+609 EPAPSSL
-616 MTIVVL
+616 LTIVVL
-622 QVGEARF
+622 QAGEARF

-645 PLPKALRGLKGYA
+645 PLPKALRGLRGYA

-667 MALILDVDGL
+667 MSLILDVDGL
-677 RNSQG
+677 RTQHD

>member
-1 MSAFDEDI
+1 MSAVPDDI

-28 VALEQ
+28 VSLEQ
-33 SPQDNEQLNAVFRGF
+33 SPQDSDQLNAVFRGF

-56 FLGVHAMVELCH
+56 FLGIQAMVELCH
-68 AAEETLGMARSGK
+68 AAEETLGMARSGQ
-81 AVLQANHFDAA
+81 AVLQAHHFDAG
-92 QQSLDWLQA
+92 QQSLDYLQS
-101 MLDAVSGGTEPQ
+101 MLDSVSAGTEPGY
-113 HAPPE
+113 APPQ
-118 LIAMFDVDAAPAPA
+118 LIAQFDVNGPVTPA
-132 AVAAAPVDAA
+132 AAAAAPVNGDL
-142 AAIAAAK
+142 IT
-149 SGSDMIDEDEFEA
+149 DDEFEA
-162 LLDQLHGGA
+162 LLDTLHGGA
-171 APGSK
+171 APTAVTPTKTTDDGLI
-176 PVGAAAAIAAAKSG
+176 G
-190 SDMIDEDEFEALLD
+190 
-204 QLHGSAAPGAKPVGA
+204 
-219 AAAIA
+219 
-224 AAKSGSD
+224 
-231 MIDEDEFEALL
+231 EDEFEALL

-253 KPVGAAVAAA
+253 APIAVAA
-263 PKPAIPKPAP
+263 PAP
-273 VVPPRPASPPRPAAA
+273 AARPVAAPAPARPAAN
-288 PAAAAKPAAAEAEQ
+288 KPVAEAEH

-320 LVLSRNRLKTLRTRL
+320 LVLSRNRLKTLRARL
-335 KDEELDRAVSTLD
+335 HDEELDRAVSTLD

-382 NLKKEVELELVGAE
+382 NLKKEVELELIGAE

-432 GKQRSGHVRL
+432 GKMRSGNVRL
-442 SAQQEGDYVSIEIQ
+442 SAQQEGDYVSIEVQ

-464 EKLRAKAREKG
+464 ERLRAKAREKG

-551 LPTLLVQAGQD
+551 LPTLLVQAGED

-574 LHAPRTS
+574 LHAPNTS
-581 LGWFDGRAVLDRRS
+581 LGWFDGRAVLDRKS
-595 HTLPLLDLRQWLDV
+595 HTLPLVDLRHWLAVD
-609 EPAPSTL
+609 PIASPL
-616 MTIVVL
+616 LTIVVL
-622 QVGEARF
+622 QAGEARF

-645 PLPKALRGLKGYA
+645 PLPKALRGLRGYA

-667 MALILDVDGL
+667 MSLILDVDGL
-677 RNSQG
+677 R

>member
-1 MSAFDEDI
+1 MSAVSDDI
-9 AADFILEAQ
+9 TADFIIEAQ

-28 VALEQ
+28 VSLEQ
-33 SPQDNEQLNAVFRGF
+33 APQDSDQLNAVFRGY

-56 FLGVHAMVELCH
+56 FLGVTAMVELCH
-68 AAEETLGMARSGK
+68 AAEEALGAARAGQ
-81 AVLQANHFDAA
+81 AVLQAHHFDAA
-92 QQSLDWLQA
+92 QQSLDYLQS
-101 MLDAVSGGTEPQ
+101 MLDAVSSGTEPGY
-113 HAPPE
+113 APPD
-118 LIAMFDVDAAPAPA
+118 LIAQFDVHGGAVAAPAA
-132 AVAAAPVDAA
+132 AAAPAA
-142 AAIAAAK
+142 G
-149 SGSDMIDEDEFEA
+149 GSDLITDDEFEALLDQLHGGNAPTAVAPAKKADDGLISEDEFEA

-171 APGSK
+171 APGTK
-176 PVGAAAAIAAAKSG
+176 PAAVVAPAPIAA
-190 SDMIDEDEFEALLD
+190 
-204 QLHGSAAPGAKPVGA
+204 
-219 AAAIA
+219 
-224 AAKSGSD
+224 
-231 MIDEDEFEALL
+231 
-242 DQLHG
+242 
-247 GAAPGA
+247 
-253 KPVGAAVAAA
+253 
-263 PKPAIPKPAP
+263 
-273 VVPPRPASPPRPAAA
+273 PRQVAA
-288 PAAAAKPAAAEAEQ
+288 PAPAAKPAAKPLAEAEH

-320 LVLSRNRLKTLRTRL
+320 LVLSRNRLKTLRARL
-335 KDEELDRAVSTLD
+335 RDEELDRAVSTLD

-382 NLKKEVELELVGAE
+382 SLKKEVDLELIGAE

-412 HLVRNAIDHGIEMPD
+412 HLVRNAIDHGVEMPD

-432 GKQRSGHVRL
+432 GKPRMGHVRL
-442 SAQQEGDYVSIEIQ
+442 SAQQEGDYVSIEVQ

-500 TKQEVTDISGRGVG
+500 TKQQVTDISGRGVG

-551 LPTLLVQAGQD
+551 LPTLLVQAGED
-562 IYALPLARVMEV
+562 VYALPLARVMEV

-595 HTLPLLDLRQWLDV
+595 HTLPLVDLRQWLDV
-609 EPAPSTL
+609 TPAASPL
-616 MTIVVL
+616 LTIVVL
-622 QVGEARF
+622 QAGEARF

-645 PLPKALRGLKGYA
+645 PLPKALRGLRGYA

-677 RNSQG
+677 R

>member
-1 MSAFDEDI
+1 MSAVADDI
-9 AADFILEAQ
+9 TADFIIEAQ

-28 VALEQ
+28 VSLEQ
-33 SPQDNEQLNAVFRGF
+33 APQDNDQLNAVFRGY

-56 FLGVHAMVELCH
+56 FLGITAMVELCH
-68 AAEETLGMARSGK
+68 AAEEALGAARAGQ
-81 AVLQANHFDAA
+81 AVLQAHHFDAA
-92 QQSLDWLQA
+92 QQSLDYLQS
-101 MLDAVSGGTEPQ
+101 MLDAVSAGTEPGY
-113 HAPPE
+113 APPE
-118 LIAMFDVDAAPAPA
+118 LIAQFDVHGGGTAAPS
-132 AVAAAPVDAA
+132 AA
-142 AAIAAAK
+142 AATPAAA
-149 SGSDMIDEDEFEA
+149 GSDLITDDEFEALLDQLHGGSAPTAVAPPKKADDGLISEDEFEA

-171 APGSK
+171 
-176 PVGAAAAIAAAKSG
+176 V
-190 SDMIDEDEFEALLD
+190 
-204 QLHGSAAPGAKPVGA
+204 PGAKPVA
-219 AAAIA
+219 AA
-224 AAKSGSD
+224 
-231 MIDEDEFEALL
+231 
-242 DQLHG
+242 
-247 GAAPGA
+247 P
-253 KPVGAAVAAA
+253 VAAA
-263 PKPAIPKPAP
+263 LAPAP
-273 VVPPRPASPPRPAAA
+273 A
-288 PAAAAKPAAAEAEQ
+288 PAPRAAAKPAVNKPVAEAEH

-335 KDEELDRAVSTLD
+335 RDEELDRAVSTLD

-382 NLKKEVELELVGAE
+382 SLQKEVDLELIGAE

-412 HLVRNAIDHGIEMPD
+412 HLVRNAIDHGVEMPD

-432 GKQRSGHVRL
+432 GKPRMGHVRL
-442 SAQQEGDYVSIEIQ
+442 SAQQEGDYVSIEVQ

-500 TKQEVTDISGRGVG
+500 TKQQVTDISGRGVG

-551 LPTLLVQAGQD
+551 LPTLLVQAGED
-562 IYALPLARVMEV
+562 VYALPLARVMEV

-595 HTLPLLDLRQWLDV
+595 HTLPLVDLRQWLDV
-609 EPAPSTL
+609 TPAASPL
-616 MTIVVL
+616 LTIVVL
-622 QVGEARF
+622 QAGEARF

-645 PLPKALRGLKGYA
+645 PLPKALRGLRGYA

-677 RNSQG
+677 R

>member
-1 MSAFDEDI
+1 MSAVSDDI
-9 AADFILEAQ
+9 TADFIIEAQ

-28 VALEQ
+28 VSLEQ
-33 SPQDNEQLNAVFRGF
+33 APQDSDQLNAVFRGY

-56 FLGVHAMVELCH
+56 FLGVTAMVELCH
-68 AAEETLGMARSGK
+68 AAEEALGAARAGQ
-81 AVLQANHFDAA
+81 AVLQAHHFDAA
-92 QQSLDWLQA
+92 QQSLDYLQS
-101 MLDAVSGGTEPQ
+101 MLDAVSSGTEPGY
-113 HAPPE
+113 APPD
-118 LIAMFDVDAAPAPA
+118 LIAQFDVHGGAVAAPAA
-132 AVAAAPVDAA
+132 AAAPAA
-142 AAIAAAK
+142 G
-149 SGSDMIDEDEFEA
+149 GSDLITDDEFEALLDQLHGGNAPTAVAPAKKADDGLISEDEFEA

-171 APGSK
+171 APGTK
-176 PVGAAAAIAAAKSG
+176 PAAA
-190 SDMIDEDEFEALLD
+190 M
-204 QLHGSAAPGAKPVGA
+204 APA
-219 AAAIA
+219 
-224 AAKSGSD
+224 
-231 MIDEDEFEALL
+231 
-242 DQLHG
+242 
-247 GAAPGA
+247 
-253 KPVGAAVAAA
+253 
-263 PKPAIPKPAP
+263 
-273 VVPPRPASPPRPAAA
+273 PAAA
-288 PAAAAKPAAAEAEQ
+288 PRPVAAPAPVAKPAAKPLAEAEH

-320 LVLSRNRLKTLRTRL
+320 LVLSRNRLKTLRARL
-335 KDEELDRAVSTLD
+335 RDEELDRAVSTLD

-382 NLKKEVELELVGAE
+382 SLKKEVDLELIGAE

-412 HLVRNAIDHGIEMPD
+412 HLVRNAIDHGVEMPD

-432 GKQRSGHVRL
+432 GKPRMGHVRL
-442 SAQQEGDYVSIEIQ
+442 SAQQEGDYVSIEVQ

-500 TKQEVTDISGRGVG
+500 TKQQVTDISGRGVG

-551 LPTLLVQAGQD
+551 LPTLLVQAGED
-562 IYALPLARVMEV
+562 VYALPLARVMEV

-595 HTLPLLDLRQWLDV
+595 HTLPLVDLRQWLDV
-609 EPAPSTL
+609 TPAASPL
-616 MTIVVL
+616 LTIVVL
-622 QVGEARF
+622 QAGEARF

-645 PLPKALRGLKGYA
+645 PLPKALRGLRGYA

-677 RNSQG
+677 R

>member
-1 MSAFDEDI
+1 MSAVSDDI
-9 AADFILEAQ
+9 TADFIIEAQ

-28 VALEQ
+28 VSLEQ
-33 SPQDNEQLNAVFRGF
+33 APQDSDQLNAVFRGY

-56 FLGVHAMVELCH
+56 FLGVTAMVELCH
-68 AAEETLGMARSGK
+68 AAEEALGAARAGQ
-81 AVLQANHFDAA
+81 AVLQAHHFDAA
-92 QQSLDWLQA
+92 QQSLDYLQS
-101 MLDAVSGGTEPQ
+101 MLDAVSSGTEPGY
-113 HAPPE
+113 APPH
-118 LIAMFDVDAAPAPA
+118 LIAQFDVHGGAVAAPAA
-132 AVAAAPVDAA
+132 AAAPAA
-142 AAIAAAK
+142 G
-149 SGSDMIDEDEFEA
+149 GSDLITDDEFEA
-162 LLDQLHGGA
+162 LLDQLHGGN
-171 APGSK
+171 APTAVT
-176 PVGAAAAIAAAKSG
+176 PAKKADDGLIS
-190 SDMIDEDEFEALLD
+190 EDEFE
-204 QLHGSAAPGAKPVGA
+204 S
-219 AAAIA
+219 
-224 AAKSGSD
+224 
-231 MIDEDEFEALL
+231 LL

-247 GAAPGA
+247 GAAPGT
-253 KPVGAAVAAA
+253 KPAAVVAPAPIAA
-263 PKPAIPKPAP
+263 PRP
-273 VVPPRPASPPRPAAA
+273 VAA
-288 PAAAAKPAAAEAEQ
+288 PAPAAKPAAKPLAEAEH

-320 LVLSRNRLKTLRTRL
+320 LVLSRNRLKTLRARL
-335 KDEELDRAVSTLD
+335 RDEELDRAVSTLD

-382 NLKKEVELELVGAE
+382 SLKKEVDLELIGAE

-412 HLVRNAIDHGIEMPD
+412 HLVRNAIDHGVEMPD

-432 GKQRSGHVRL
+432 GKPRMGHVRL
-442 SAQQEGDYVSIEIQ
+442 SAQQEGDYVSIEVQ

-500 TKQEVTDISGRGVG
+500 TKQQVTDISGRGVG

-551 LPTLLVQAGQD
+551 LPTLLVQAGED
-562 IYALPLARVMEV
+562 VYALPLARVMEV

-595 HTLPLLDLRQWLDV
+595 HTLPLVDLRQWLDV
-609 EPAPSTL
+609 TPAASPL
-616 MTIVVL
+616 LTIVVL
-622 QVGEARF
+622 QAGEARF

-645 PLPKALRGLKGYA
+645 PLPKALRGLRGYA

-677 RNSQG
+677 R

>member
-1 MSAFDEDI
+1 MSAVSDDI
-9 AADFILEAQ
+9 TADFIIEAQ

-28 VALEQ
+28 VSLEQ
-33 SPQDNEQLNAVFRGF
+33 APQDSDQLNAVFRGY

-56 FLGVHAMVELCH
+56 FLGVTAMVELCH
-68 AAEETLGMARSGK
+68 AAEEALGAARAGQ
-81 AVLQANHFDAA
+81 AVLQAHHFDAA
-92 QQSLDWLQA
+92 QQSLDYLQS
-101 MLDAVSGGTEPQ
+101 MLDAVSSGTEPGY
-113 HAPPE
+113 APPD
-118 LIAMFDVDAAPAPA
+118 LIAQFDVHGGGVAAPAAATAPA
-132 AVAAAPVDAA
+132 AG
-142 AAIAAAK
+142 
-149 SGSDMIDEDEFEA
+149 GSDLITDDEFEA
-162 LLDQLHGGA
+162 LLDQLHGGN
-171 APGSK
+171 APTAVA
-176 PVGAAAAIAAAKSG
+176 PAKKADDGLIS
-190 SDMIDEDEFEALLD
+190 
-204 QLHGSAAPGAKPVGA
+204 
-219 AAAIA
+219 
-224 AAKSGSD
+224 
-231 MIDEDEFEALL
+231 EDEFEALL

-253 KPVGAAVAAA
+253 KPVAAA
-263 PKPAIPKPAP
+263 PPAP
-273 VVPPRPASPPRPAAA
+273 A
-288 PAAAAKPAAAEAEQ
+288 PAARPTAPAPAAKPAAKPLAEAEH

-320 LVLSRNRLKTLRTRL
+320 LVLSRNRLKTLRARL
-335 KDEELDRAVSTLD
+335 RDEELDRAVSTLD

-382 NLKKEVELELVGAE
+382 SLKKEVDLELIGAE

-412 HLVRNAIDHGIEMPD
+412 HLVRNAIDHGVEMPD

-432 GKQRSGHVRL
+432 GKPRMGHVRL
-442 SAQQEGDYVSIEIQ
+442 SAQQEGDYVSIEVQ

-500 TKQEVTDISGRGVG
+500 TKQQVTDISGRGVG

-541 LIRVPLTLAI
+541 MIRVPLTLAI
-551 LPTLLVQAGQD
+551 LPTLLVQAGED
-562 IYALPLARVMEV
+562 VYALPLARVMEV

-595 HTLPLLDLRQWLDV
+595 HTLPLVDLRQWLDV
-609 EPAPSTL
+609 TPAASTL
-616 MTIVVL
+616 LTIVVL
-622 QVGEARF
+622 QAGEARF

-645 PLPKALRGLKGYA
+645 PLPKALRGLRGYA

-677 RNSQG
+677 RSPHD

>member
-1 MSAFDEDI
+1 MSAVPDDI

-28 VALEQ
+28 VTLEQ
-33 SPQDNEQLNAVFRGF
+33 APQDADQLNAVFRGF

-56 FLGVHAMVELCH
+56 FLGIQAMVELCH
-68 AAEETLGMARSGK
+68 AAEETLGMARSGQ
-81 AVLQANHFDAA
+81 AVLQAHHFDAA
-92 QQSLDWLQA
+92 QQSLDYLQS
-101 MLDAVSGGTEPQ
+101 MLDSVSAGEEPGY
-113 HAPPE
+113 APPA
-118 LIAMFDVDAAPAPA
+118 LIAQFDVNGGAPAP
-132 AVAAAPVDAA
+132 VAAAPAA
-142 AAIAAAK
+142 AAPANDLIT
-149 SGSDMIDEDEFEA
+149 DDEFEA

-171 APGSK
+171 APTAKK
-176 PVGAAAAIAAAKSG
+176 PDDGLIG
-190 SDMIDEDEFEALLD
+190 
-204 QLHGSAAPGAKPVGA
+204 
-219 AAAIA
+219 
-224 AAKSGSD
+224 
-231 MIDEDEFEALL
+231 EDEFEALL

-253 KPVGAAVAAA
+253 RPITAAPAVVPATRPAVAPAPAAA
-263 PKPAIPKPAP
+263 PKPA
-273 VVPPRPASPPRPAAA
+273 
-288 PAAAAKPAAAEAEQ
+288 AAKPVAEAEH

-320 LVLSRNRLKTLRTRL
+320 LVLSRNRLKTLRARL
-335 KDEELDRAVSTLD
+335 HDEELDRAVSTLD

-382 NLKKEVELELVGAE
+382 NLKKEVELELIGAD

-412 HLVRNAIDHGIEMPD
+412 HLVRNAIDHGVEMPD

-432 GKQRSGHVRL
+432 GKPRSGHVRL
-442 SAQQEGDYVSIEIQ
+442 SAQQEGDYVSIEVQ

-464 EKLRAKAREKG
+464 ERLRAKAREKG

-541 LIRVPLTLAI
+541 MIRVPLTLAI
-551 LPTLLVQAGQD
+551 LPTLLVQAGED
-562 IYALPLARVMEV
+562 VYALPLARVMEV
-574 LHAPRTS
+574 LHAPNS
-581 LGWFDGRAVLDRRS
+581 QLGWFDGRAVLDRRS
-595 HTLPLLDLRQWLDV
+595 HTLPLVDLRHWLAV
-609 EPAPSTL
+609 EPVASPL
-616 MTIVVL
+616 LTIVVL
-622 QVGEARF
+622 QAGEARF

-645 PLPKALRGLKGYA
+645 PLPKTLRGLRGYA

-677 RNSQG
+677 R